1 MQDNRWVKTFPAGI
15 MAADA
20 QGCITDM
27 NDRCAET
34 YQKDGGYELLGKS
47 AINCH
52 KGAALE
58 KASRLWAEHELNV
71 YTITK
76 NGKKKLIYQAPW
88 FIDDKF
94 AGMVELSLPLPDG
107 DLPHYDRDNSNLNSG
122 K

>member
-1 MQDNRWVKTFPAGI
+1 MQENKWVKTFPAGI

-20 QGCITDM
+20 QGTITDM

-34 YQKDGGYELLGKS
+34 YRKDGGYGLLGKS
-47 AINCH
+47 AIHCH

-58 KASRLWAEHELNV
+58 KATRLWAEQEFNV

-88 FIDDKF
+88 FIDDEF

-107 DLPHYDRDNSNLNSG
+107 DLPHYDRDNPNG
-122 K
+122 TTDK